1 MTMLPPIGAEIPC
14 SMLASNSAVRIRT
27 SLVSVDFRG
36 GIKQRVDVNPDDPI
50 NSVRMRTVGFKISA
64 ELHGG
69 DDEAGGDTITIEQNF
84 RPRWVASDL

>member
-50 NSVRMRTVGFKISA
+50 SSVRMRTVGFEISA